1 MPERIS
7 LREASERLG
16 LHYMTVYRYVRTGRL
31 RARKNGDEWEVD
43 VTDLAAVRGERRRSS
58 GRRGDPA
65 RRARVP
71 DLTERLVQGDEPGAW
86 MLVQAALAG
95 GASPQAVYTDLF
107 IPALRLVGD
116 RWERGQ
122 IDVVDEHRA
131 TAVMQ
136 RLIGRMGPLFRRA
149 GRTRALVVV
158 GAPEGE
164 LHGLPA
170 ALVADLL
177 RAESFDVVDL
187 GANVPT
193 PSFVECVRLLPPAS
207 LVGVVVTASGR
218 LPAARRLVKALQ
230 SARED
235 VTFIVGGAAVTQA
248 EADRIGADIWAPD
261 AEALVR
267 AVSHKPT
274 QPAASGRG

>member
-1 MPERIS
+1 MTPERIG

-43 VTDLAAVRGERRRSS
+43 VGDLDAVRGGGRRRSA
-58 GRRGDPA
+58 GRRGGPA
-65 RRARVP
+65 RSARVP
-71 DLTERLVQGDEPGAW
+71 DLTARLVQGDEPGAW
-86 MLVQAALAG
+86 MLAQAALAG
-95 GASPQAVYTDLF
+95 GAAPQAVYTELF
-107 IPALRLVGD
+107 IPALQLVGD
-116 RWERGQ
+116 RWERGE

-136 RLIGRMGPLFRRA
+136 RLIGRMGPLFRRR

-177 RAESFDVVDL
+177 RAEGFDVVDL

-193 PSFVECVRLLPPAS
+193 PSFVEGVRSLPPAS
-207 LVGVVVTASGR
+207 LVGVVVTTSR
-218 LPAARRLVKALQ
+218 CLPAARRLVKALRG
-230 SARED
+230 ARED
-235 VTFIVGGAAVTQA
+235 VTLIVGGAAVTQA
-248 EADRIGADIWAPD
+248 DADRMGADVWAPD
-261 AEALVR
+261 AAALVR
-267 AVSHKPT
+267 AVSHP
-274 QPAASGRG
+274 PDAR